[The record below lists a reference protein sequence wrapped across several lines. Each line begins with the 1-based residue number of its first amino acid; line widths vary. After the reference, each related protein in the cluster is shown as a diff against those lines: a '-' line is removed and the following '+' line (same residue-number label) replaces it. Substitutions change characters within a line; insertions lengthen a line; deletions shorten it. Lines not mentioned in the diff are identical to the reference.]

1 MTLAIRAGLPLSVLA
16 AVVYAVPTYGE
27 AIERSLHELAA
38 STPEGDHR

>member
-1 MTLAIRAGLPLSVLA
+1 MTRAIRPGLPLNVLA
-16 AVVYAVPTYGE
+16 DVVHAFPAYGE